1 MYKGTTPTFTL
12 TLPEEVDLT
21 TAQNVYVTFEKG
33 KKELRKTDTDLVVTT
48 NVIEV
53 YLTQEETLSF
63 PSGDVALQ
71 VNWTYIQDGVKKRA
85 ATEIVKVNMRTNI
98 EDRVLD

>member
-12 TLPEEVDLT
+12 TLPNDVDLT
-21 TAQNVYVTFEKG
+21 IADNIYVTFEKG
-33 KKELRKTDTDLVVTT
+33 KKELRKTGADLVVTAHI
-48 NVIEV
+48 IEV

-71 VNWTYIQDGVKKRA
+71 VNWTYTQGGVKKRA
-85 ATEIVKVNMRTNI
+85 ATEIVKVNMRTNL
-98 EDRVLD
+98 EDKVLE